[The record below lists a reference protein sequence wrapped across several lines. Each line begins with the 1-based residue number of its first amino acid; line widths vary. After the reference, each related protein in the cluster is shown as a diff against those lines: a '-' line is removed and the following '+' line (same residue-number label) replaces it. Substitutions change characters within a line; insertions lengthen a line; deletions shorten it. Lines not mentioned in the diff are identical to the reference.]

1 MNANDQYATWLTD
14 LLLPLARD
22 RIELLGVDAS
32 GAFEFYRSRIAS
44 GRIFSDYEVRLVRSI
59 VDSRLPIEEIHEI
72 GCGWGQLVFLLAWNG
87 YNTTGF
93 EIDIKRYAGA
103 EYLRR
108 VLSEIDGERA
118 RRATVYNEFF
128 PPLRRPDPTC
138 SLVVSTN
145 IVIGNPQFVED
156 QILRGLRRYR
166 YAIIDIDRFC
176 CERNA
181 DQRPSF
187 LARVEQAGLK
197 NLGLFCDAGNEGQY
211 YLFEPSGADTVGG
224 NRYQGV

>member
-1 MNANDQYATWLTD
+1 MNGNDKHATWLTN

-32 GAFEFYRSRIAS
+32 GAFEFYRSRIAN
-44 GRIFSDYEVRLVRSI
+44 GRVFNDCEIRLVSSI
-59 VDSRLPIEEIHEI
+59 VDSLLPIDEIHEI
-72 GCGWGQLVFLLAWNG
+72 GCGWGQLTFLLAWNG

-108 VLSEIDGERA
+108 MLGEIDKERA

-128 PPLRRPDPTC
+128 PPLRRPDSTR

-145 IVIGNPQFVED
+145 LVIGNPQFVED
-156 QILRGLRRYR
+156 QILWGLRRYR
-166 YAIIDIDRFC
+166 YAVIDIDRFC
-176 CERNA
+176 CQRNA

-211 YLFEPSGADTVGG
+211 YLFEPRGADTVSGDG
-224 NRYQGV
+224 YQGV